1 MKQRLVIRYK
11 NDFQQSVTIFLIGN
25 QEIQDKIT
33 EMKRWEGN
41 NYHYL
46 IETTHL
52 LHNNNHSSLLGQKFV
67 LTCVRRV
74 TNSYYQFA

>member
-11 NDFQQSVTIFLIGN
+11 NDFQQSVSIILIGN

-52 LHNNNHSSLLGQKFV
+52 LHHNNRSLLGQKFV

>member
-1 MKQRLVIRYK
+1 MKQRLVIGYK
-11 NDFQQSVTIFLIGN
+11 NDFQQSVTIFLIGK

-41 NYHYL
+41 NYHHL
-46 IETTHL
+46 NETRHL

-67 LTCVRRV
+67 LICVRRV